1 MRPQARQFSVE
12 IKSRKRPTSPA
23 IAASAPSPNDW
34 VDLIPPDDVP
44 ERVVHEDLT
53 NAEPQSEARRDA
65 ERVFARLNGGGP
77 PSRTQDEPTERQA
90 ASSAPEPASPRV
102 LPDLI
107 AAAREEE
114 RTKIEKPK
122 RSRAPK
128 SATKL
133 PKVTRPKKPKSA
145 RRAVEQTQ
153 TAPSHSAASSPAPT
167 VHAQAAASKSRR
179 SLGGSKSLP
188 RGQRWKERRLP
199 RVCWD
204 R

>member
-23 IAASAPSPNDW
+23 IAASAAARQDDW

-44 ERVVHEDLT
+44 ERDVHEDL
-53 NAEPQSEARRDA
+53 ADPSVQSEARREA
-65 ERVFARLNGGGP
+65 ERLFGRLGDAQP
-77 PSRTQDEPTERQA
+77 IETRKDATSTVP
-90 ASSAPEPASPRV
+90 PEPAPAPARV

-114 RTKIEKPK
+114 RTMIEKPK
-122 RSRAPK
+122 RTRAPK

-145 RRAVEQTQ
+145 KRPVEQAQ
-153 TAPSHSAASSPAPT
+153 PAPSPSAASSPAPT
-167 VHAQAAASKSRR
+167 VHAQAAAFKSRR